1 METPLVLLLVVLTW
15 GALEAGLETGDRRAS
30 WILAALAAVAVL
42 SRADGF
48 LIPLFAAGFCALR
61 GRRRLAAG
69 IGAAV
74 LLTLALLVAWRLWYY
89 GYPLPNTY
97 YVKVS
102 GDLSDRLA
110 SGLGALW
117 QVGTR
122 QGLLVHVG
130 VLACYTAWVFAQRGR
145 RALEC
150 LPFEVCFGIAWV
162 CYFVY
167 VGGDVLFDRFLVPIF
182 PLGILLALRWSQEW
196 SGRPL
201 ATARLVLLVAAL
213 GAANLTPC
221 FADHRMLYLT
231 DKYDRW
237 ATLGRYLREQHPGAV
252 LAIDAAGKVPFFS
265 GLRTIDMLG
274 LNDEYLAHSDARPS
288 FRVGHNKYDPDYVL
302 GRSPDLI
309 AAWTKPNLD
318 LHWGIDRARYTRA
331 GYRIRYLCST
341 NRSPPREA
349 IIDVSGF
356 DAAAILWLSGR
367 GYAYAV
373 LERQP

>member
-1 METPLVLLLVVLTW
+1 M
-15 GALEAGLETGDRRAS
+15 
-30 WILAALAAVAVL
+30 
-42 SRADGF
+42 
-48 LIPLFAAGFCALR
+48 C
-61 GRRRLAAG
+61 
-69 IGAAV
+69 
-74 LLTLALLVAWRLWYY
+74 
-89 GYPLPNTY
+89 
-97 YVKVS
+97 
-102 GDLSDRLA
+102 
-110 SGLGALW
+110 
-117 QVGTR
+117 
-122 QGLLVHVG
+122 
-130 VLACYTAWVFAQRGR
+130 
-145 RALEC
+145 
-150 LPFEVCFGIAWV
+150 

-182 PLGILLALRWSQEW
+182 PLGIALALRWSQEW

-201 ATARLVLLVAAL
+201 AKTRLALLLVAL
-213 GAANLTPC
+213 GAANVTP
-221 FADHRMLYLT
+221 FLADHRMLYLAH
-231 DKYDRW
+231 KYDRW
-237 ATLGRYLREQHPGAV
+237 ATLGRYLREQHPDAV

-274 LNDEYLAHSDARPS
+274 LNDEHLAHSKARPG

-318 LHWGIDRARYTRA
+318 LHWGMDRVRYTRA

-341 NRSPPREA
+341 HPIPPREA

-356 DAAAILWLSGR
+356 DVGAIRLLRGR